1 MRRLR
6 LPGSSRQTSGGAGA
20 PGQQAPASTGDPGN
34 PGDLGDLGAL
44 VARLGQVEAEVQE
57 LRALGFRVAELADLV
72 TELLGYAADG
82 DDPRFREAVARYADG
97 V

>member
-6 LPGSSRQTSGGAGA
+6 LPGSSRQSSGGAGA
-20 PGQQAPASTGDPGN
+20 GAAGQQAPAPT
-34 PGDLGDLGAL
+34 GDLGDLGAL

-72 TELLGYAADG
+72 TELLGYAAAG

>member
-6 LPGSSRQTSGGAGA
+6 LPGSSRRTSGGAGA
-20 PGQQAPASTGDPGN
+20 PGQQAPASTGD